1 MAPGIP
7 PRSVS
12 HAADASERWRSVAM
26 LRRMRPSDAAD
37 SGPSPTPGVQSLL
50 FYHRTSGWFVL
61 HGVECSVV
69 KGKIKGGKSTVS
81 PSILALLGV
90 YLITTI
96 RFFFL
101 ICISFVG
108 KCRVKGHFSP
118 AFLASGILYTDSK
131 VTDFCKVANL

>member
-96 RFFFL
+96 RFFF
-101 ICISFVG
+101 
-108 KCRVKGHFSP
+108 
-118 AFLASGILYTDSK
+118 
-131 VTDFCKVANL
+131 